1 MPRKALHLYFT
12 LQRKRNMELRL
23 NLLSLS
29 LFFLLLH
36 LHHQTSTAVLLLSD
50 VQGKTRGVEEN
61 LDLGRPRKRI
71 LHPSNGLCVLRNYIN
86 DPLKLG
92 PCAKSDSWNYTPQKF
107 LQVQGTYFCLQ
118 AVGQGKPVR
127 LSIICTPS
135 DSSWQMLVSTSTS
148 TSTSEKTHLATK
160 LIDGTTLC
168 LDVDSDNTIISN
180 PCKDLNAAQASD
192 FDTQWFTIISDQKS
206 YLQIE

>member
-1 MPRKALHLYFT
+1 
-12 LQRKRNMELRL
+12 MELRL
-23 NLLSLS
+23 HLLSLL

-50 VQGKTRGVEEN
+50 VQGKSRGEEEH

-71 LHPSNGLCVLRNYIN
+71 LHPSSGLCVLRKYTT

-135 DSSWQMLVSTSTS
+135 DSSWQILVSSSTS
-148 TSTSEKTHLATK
+148 KKTHLATK

-192 FDTQWFTIISDQKS
+192 FDTQWFTIVSDKRS